1 MPVAVVGAV
10 HRLGTRYAVAVFVV
24 DGAVHESGGDG
35 KRQEQGWKND
45 ESDHSQRR
53 HVFMQQRRVASS
65 ADSEARAV
73 GGLARMVEKEVR
85 KRVERV
91 CERWHHLAHLQRR
104 MGGARRRPGTLLGEH
119 CPYIMQL
126 ASRQSQ
132 SRIALYGLN
141 CEKN

>member
-1 MPVAVVGAV
+1 
-10 HRLGTRYAVAVFVV
+10 
-24 DGAVHESGGDG
+24 
-35 KRQEQGWKND
+35 
-45 ESDHSQRR
+45 
-53 HVFMQQRRVASS
+53 MQQRRVASF
-65 ADSEARAV
+65 ADSEAGAV
-73 GGLARMVEKEVR
+73 SGLAGMVEKEVR

-141 CEKN
+141 CEKIEMSGTAQLPRVLGYCDTYSITGLPTGVYILFTEYV

>member
-35 KRQEQGWKND
+35 KRQEQGWEND

-53 HVFMQQRRVASS
+53 HVLCNKDGS

-73 GGLARMVEKEVR
+73 RGLARMVEKEVR